1 MKRGICLLLALL
13 LLAGCGGAESAVA
26 GWQEQYDLGIQYLSE
41 QNYSEAILAFTE
53 AIAIDPNRPEL
64 YVGRAQAYI
73 ASGETAENLAAALAD
88 YEKAQELGYTAA
100 DLWLGLADICIR
112 QGDYD
117 KAREVLEEG
126 LAATGGDPDIQAKL
140 DELDSGTVTDGT
152 GRVRLRSGY
161 DENGDLTWYHVYTY
175 DESGREAGVTHY
187 DGEGNELGHV
197 DILYDGN
204 KRPVQNYAFSGSDGW
219 LIRMENTY
227 NEAGQVV
234 REVSY
239 PLDDHLATISEY
251 TYNEQGKRVRLDSFM
266 LDGQSLGYTQYGWS
280 TDAGQLEWVES
291 YSAAGTLDYRI
302 DYFRDD
308 QGRIIRTDTTGPD
321 GELKTYTI
329 TEYTDEGTVDTGYD
343 AAGNQTY
350 QLVR

>member
-1 MKRGICLLLALL
+1 MKRAVCLLLALL
-13 LLAGCGGAESAVA
+13 LLAGCGGAAA
-26 GWQEQYDLGIQYLSE
+26 GWQEQYDLGLRYLNE
-41 QNYSEAILAFTE
+41 ENFQEAILAFTE

-64 YVGRAQAYI
+64 YVGRAGAYI

-88 YEKAQELGYTAA
+88 YETARALGYTAA
-100 DLWLGLADICIR
+100 DLWLGLADVYIR

-140 DELDSGTVTDGT
+140 DELDSGAVTDGA
-152 GRVRLRSGY
+152 GRLRWRSGF
-161 DENGDLTWYHVYTY
+161 DENGDLAWYHVYSY
-175 DESGREAGVTHY
+175 DEDGWETGVTHY
-187 DGEGNELGHV
+187 DGAGNELGHL
-197 DILYDGN
+197 DLTYDEDH
-204 KRPVQNYAFSGSDGW
+204 RPVQTFAFSGSDGW
-219 LIRMENTY
+219 LIRVENTY

-234 REVSY
+234 REASY

-251 TYNEQGKRVRLDSFM
+251 TYDDQGRRVRLDSFM
-266 LDGQSLGYTQYGWS
+266 LDGQPLGYTLYGWGA
-280 TDAGQLEWVES
+280 DAGQLDWLEN

-302 DYFRDD
+302 DYIRDD
-308 QGRIIRTDTTGPD
+308 QGRVVRTDTTGPD
-321 GELKTYTI
+321 GELKTYTV

-350 QLVR
+350 RIVR